1 MTKLNIVF
9 TQNAWVEYLE
19 WKQKDKAIEKRI
31 GKIINDI
38 VRHPFNGIGKPE
50 PLKFN
55 LLGLWSRK
63 INNEHRIV
71 YGISKNEIQIIQ
83 LKYHYDKDNL

>member
-9 TQNAWVEYLE
+9 TQNAWAEYLE
-19 WKQKDKAIEKRI
+19 LKRKDKAIEKRI
-31 GKIINDI
+31 DKIINDI

-55 LLGLWSRK
+55 LSGLWSRK

-83 LKYHYDKDNL
+83 LKYHYDKDK

>member
-31 GKIINDI
+31 DKIINDI
-38 VRHPFNGIGKPE
+38 IRHPFNGIGKPE

-55 LLGLWSRK
+55 LSGLWSRK

-71 YGISKNEIQIIQ
+71 YGVSKNQIQIIQ
-83 LKYHYDKDNL
+83 LKYHYDKAD

>member
-9 TQNAWVEYLE
+9 TQNAWAEYLE
-19 WKQKDKAIEKRI
+19 WKRKDKAIEKRI
-31 GKIINDI
+31 DKIISDI

-55 LLGLWSRK
+55 LSGLWSRK

-71 YGISKNEIQIIQ
+71 YGVSKSQIQIIQ
-83 LKYHYDKDNL
+83 LKYHYDKAD